1 MISSINHHMEL
12 RRMEEACRQTR
23 HQIDMIERQI
33 IRKMTALIPS
43 LGARKPRYRRG
54 RLHEPDAFLNR
65 YRTNLAAITA
75 ERQPEIDALSRKL
88 ARQEAAIASLRARA
102 ALPGNAGQTGPRAS
116 SDVRRL

>member
-1 MISSINHHMEL
+1 MISSIDHHVEL
-12 RRMEEACRQTR
+12 RRMEDACRQTR

-54 RLHEPDAFLNR
+54 RPHEPDAFLNR

-88 ARQEAAIASLRARA
+88 ARQEAAIASLCARA
-102 ALPGNAGQTGPRAS
+102 ALPSNAGQTGQRS
-116 SDVRRL
+116 QR

>member
-1 MISSINHHMEL
+1 MSSLDHHVAL
-12 RRMEEACRQTR
+12 RRMEDACRQTR

-43 LGARKPRYRRG
+43 LGRRRPGYRRG
-54 RLHEPDAFLNR
+54 RPSERQAFLNH

-88 ARQEAAIASLRARA
+88 ARQEAAIASLRAHT
-102 ALPGNAGQTGPRAS
+102 ALPGGVGETGQRAQ
-116 SDVRRL
+116 R